1 MGRPSVGVVFTSK
14 IREWLKTGLL
24 QVRPEQQELRHHAL
38 GSGSFSHDT
47 TRNVVVGIDMRACF
61 ASHGSMEALWSEFF
75 WLPSCSRQSFIL
87 SLLLFPSPTR
97 SVGLSEVAR
106 TVRSELGAEISELFR
121 EFDQKAIAAAS
132 LAQVSTVV
140 AQCIVAQSSARPGK
154 ERYKKK

>member
-61 ASHGSMEALWSEFF
+61 ASRGSMQALWSEFF

-87 SLLLFPSPTR
+87 SPPPLSFPHPQRRLERGSEDR
-97 SVGLSEVAR
+97 AVGAGCR
-106 TVRSELGAEISELFR
+106 DLGAVSRIRPEGHRRGESCAGEHRRGPVYSGAKLCPTGQREI
-121 EFDQKAIAAAS
+121 QK
-132 LAQVSTVV
+132 
-140 AQCIVAQSSARPGK
+140 K
-154 ERYKKK
+154 